1 MKRTK
6 SKTKSAKTH
15 AVKISESLP
24 ANAPTESK
32 TGIVVFEAGKTLFGV
47 GTFTVNSKRLVRKV
61 VNYNPPIHT
70 NGQLWPWA
78 VEVAEYTEDS
88 KQLLRTVGT
97 YLFKTKPEADL
108 VAKKFWQVDITNA
121 ETGAII
127 QKGKSTQPAA
137 NGPKLSSNEQDLR
150 NARLKVLR
158 ETYPD
163 TFKAMDAHA
172 QAKPEARPAAVE
184 ALFRAYA
191 VDLARLFKPAKP
203 SDILP
208 FKTWPDD
215 SSFILELAKA
225 YAQESPFDAVD
236 HEITARWYAAG
247 YDKMKPDEYTAAINA
262 KTGANLKPGAM
273 KKRRLTKLR
282 LLSSNPEGAP
292 IREI

>member
-1 MKRTK
+1 MKQP
-6 SKTKSAKTH
+6 KTKPGTS
-15 AVKISESLP
+15 P
-24 ANAPTESK
+24 AESK
-32 TGIVVFEAGKTLFGV
+32 PVGIVAFEGKEFFGV
-47 GTFTVNSKRLVRKV
+47 GTATVNSKLLVRKV
-61 VNYNPPIHT
+61 VNYNPPIHS

-88 KQLLRTVGT
+88 KQLLRIVGI
-97 YLFKTKPEADL
+97 YHFKTKPEADF
-108 VAKKFWQVDITNA
+108 VAKNFRQLDITNA
-121 ETGAII
+121 ETGQII
-127 QKGKSTQPAA
+127 QKRKATQPAA

-191 VDLARLFKPAKP
+191 LDLARLFKPAKLG
-203 SDILP
+203 DILP

-215 SSFILELAKA
+215 SNFILELAKA
-225 YAQESPFDAVD
+225 YAQKSPFDAVD
-236 HEITARWYAAG
+236 NEIAARWYAAG
-247 YDKMKPDEYTAAINA
+247 YDKMKPDEYTAAINT
-262 KTGANLKPGAM
+262 KTGATLKPGAM
-273 KKRRLTKLR
+273 KKRRLKKLR